1 MTDEQQTRSLEAER
15 LLNDD
20 TLRTAI
26 ASMRMEA
33 LERLATLDATAT
45 DEIREAQSI
54 VRVAD
59 GLVLTLQQFVAAG
72 RTPTK
77 RAVA

>member
-1 MTDEQQTRSLEAER
+1 MAADDQTRALEAER

-33 LERLATLDATAT
+33 LERLAMLDATAT

>member
-1 MTDEQQTRSLEAER
+1 MTADDQTRALEAER

-33 LERLATLDATAT
+33 LERLAMLDATAT

-54 VRVAD
+54 VRVTD
-59 GLVLTLQQFVAAG
+59 GIVETLERFVLQGGV
-72 RTPTK
+72 PTK